1 MRMRTECNNTRNLRT
16 GGKGRLQMVE
26 GTIGFFHDRKG
37 YGFIERNDDDDA
49 EDVFFHMEDVGGPDL
64 EEGEE
69 VRFDVEEADKGPR
82 AKNVERL

>member
-1 MRMRTECNNTRNLRT
+1 MEFDNARALR
-16 GGKGRLQMVE
+16 GGREGRVQMAE

-37 YGFIERNDDDDA
+37 YGFIERNDADDED

-82 AKNVERL
+82 AKNLERI